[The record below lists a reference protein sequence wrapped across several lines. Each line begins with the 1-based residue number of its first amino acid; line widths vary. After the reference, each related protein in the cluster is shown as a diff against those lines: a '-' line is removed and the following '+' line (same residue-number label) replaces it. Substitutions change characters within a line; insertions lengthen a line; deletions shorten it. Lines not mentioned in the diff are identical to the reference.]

1 MLDYITSYLKSDLT
15 PGSAG
20 NMFWAFVYIVLIFLG
35 LSVAVIAMN
44 WLERKI
50 LAHMQ
55 VRLGPMRVGPHGLLQ
70 PIADALKLLIKEDI
84 MPAAADP
91 FVFWMAPLLVVITA
105 FTVFIVVPF
114 GPTHAVTDMNIGV
127 LFMLGVSSLSVLGV
141 VMAGWASNSHYPLM
155 GALRSSAQMV
165 SYEIAMGLA
174 VISAVLMTSLNK
186 EGVGTLS
193 MIGIVQAQQAQ
204 HVWFVFKFFPLGL
217 IAFVIF
223 AIAMVAETNRAP
235 FDLPEAESELT
246 AGFHTEYSG
255 FRWSLFFL
263 AEYSAMIAVSSIAV
277 TLWLGGWMRPF
288 PHALGGETWDLV
300 FSLVPGLTFLFLA
313 GITFYS
319 TARMPKHP
327 YFKVQTIGLGGFGAV
342 LALIARGLVHP
353 GGARPGPGHFLVQ
366 RQSGAL
372 HVHVHLVSRH
382 VPALPLRS
390 INESRM
396 ESFVAAWNRR
406 PGADGDRRNIV
417 LNNGKAT
424 MAPVATTFFFYFL
437 SAVTVLSGVLVIT
450 RKNPVHSALALIV
463 SLLGQAAL
471 YLMLYAPFVAGV
483 QIILYAGGIMVLFLF
498 VIMLVNIE
506 KSQKEDQFNKQ
517 WVVGLAAA
525 IALGALFVLV
535 YVKGRA
541 LFPDRAIQMPETS
554 NTQQVA
560 VLLYGNYMFT
570 FEIASLLL
578 LVAIIGAVVMAKK
591 RI

>member
-1 MLDYITSYLKSDLT
+1 
-15 PGSAG
+15 
-20 NMFWAFVYIVLIFLG
+20 MFWAFVYIVLIFLG

-84 MPAAADP
+84 MPAEADP
-91 FVFWMAPLLVVITA
+91 WVFWVAPLIVVITA

-114 GPTHAVTDMNIGV
+114 GPTHAVTDMNIGI

-174 VISAVLMTSLNK
+174 VVSAVLMTSLNK
-186 EGVGTLS
+186 EGIGTLS

-204 HVWFVFKFFPLGL
+204 QVWFAFKFFPLGL
-217 IAFVIF
+217 IAFFIF
-223 AIAMVAETNRAP
+223 AVAMVAETNRAP

-288 PHALGGETWDLV
+288 PNALSGETWDLV

-313 GITFYS
+313 AMTFYN

-342 LALIARGLVHP
+342 LALIGIILFLPAVRDRIQDIFWFSAKVALSMYMYIWYRGTFPRYRFDQLMKV
-353 GGARPGPGHFLVQ
+353 GWKVL
-366 RQSGAL
+366 
-372 HVHVHLVSRH
+372 
-382 VPALPLRS
+382 LPLG
-390 INESRM
+390 I
-396 ESFVAAWNRR
+396 
-406 PGADGDRRNIV
+406 
-417 LNNGKAT
+417 
-424 MAPVATTFFFYFL
+424 
-437 SAVTVLSGVLVIT
+437 GVLVLT
-450 RKNPVHSALALIV
+450 A
-463 SLLGQAAL
+463 
-471 YLMLYAPFVAGV
+471 VAG
-483 QIILYAGGIMVLFLF
+483 ILF
-498 VIMLVNIE
+498 
-506 KSQKEDQFNKQ
+506 
-517 WVVGLAAA
+517 
-525 IALGALFVLV
+525 
-535 YVKGRA
+535 
-541 LFPDRAIQMPETS
+541 
-554 NTQQVA
+554 
-560 VLLYGNYMFT
+560 
-570 FEIASLLL
+570 
-578 LVAIIGAVVMAKK
+578 
-591 RI
+591 

>member
-1 MLDYITSYLKSDLT
+1 MLDYITSYFKSELT

-84 MPAAADP
+84 MPAEADP
-91 FVFWMAPLLVVITA
+91 WVFWVAPLIVVITA

-174 VISAVLMTSLNK
+174 VVSAVLMTSLNK
-186 EGVGTLS
+186 EGIGTLS

-204 HVWFVFKFFPLGL
+204 QVWFAFKFFPLGL
-217 IAFVIF
+217 IAFFIF
-223 AIAMVAETNRAP
+223 AVAMVAETNRAP

-288 PHALGGETWDLV
+288 PNALSGETWDLV

-313 GITFYS
+313 AMTFYN

-342 LALIARGLVHP
+342 LALIGIVL
-353 GGARPGPGHFLVQ
+353 FL
-366 RQSGAL
+366 
-372 HVHVHLVSRH
+372 
-382 VPALPLRS
+382 PALRDRIQDIFWFSAKVALSMYMYIWYRGTFPRYRFDQLMKVGWKVLLPLG
-390 INESRM
+390 I
-396 ESFVAAWNRR
+396 
-406 PGADGDRRNIV
+406 
-417 LNNGKAT
+417 
-424 MAPVATTFFFYFL
+424 
-437 SAVTVLSGVLVIT
+437 GVLVLT
-450 RKNPVHSALALIV
+450 A
-463 SLLGQAAL
+463 
-471 YLMLYAPFVAGV
+471 VAG
-483 QIILYAGGIMVLFLF
+483 ILF
-498 VIMLVNIE
+498 
-506 KSQKEDQFNKQ
+506 
-517 WVVGLAAA
+517 
-525 IALGALFVLV
+525 
-535 YVKGRA
+535 
-541 LFPDRAIQMPETS
+541 
-554 NTQQVA
+554 
-560 VLLYGNYMFT
+560 
-570 FEIASLLL
+570 
-578 LVAIIGAVVMAKK
+578 
-591 RI
+591 